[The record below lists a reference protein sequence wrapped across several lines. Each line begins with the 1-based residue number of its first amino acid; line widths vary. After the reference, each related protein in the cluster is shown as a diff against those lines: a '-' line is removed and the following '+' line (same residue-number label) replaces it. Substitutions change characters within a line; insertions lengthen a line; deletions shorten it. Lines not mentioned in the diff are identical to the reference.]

1 MWPHIAPATRP
12 LAQGFPR
19 AREERPRRLEA
30 EGTVTTLHSDR
41 HACTRV
47 TSRSG
52 EQLFAR
58 HQFGTVHMH
67 KLEVCTL
74 TLACIEAPYW
84 ALHPV
89 PCTTHHA
96 PCTRNRPYAG
106 PRDIR
111 G

>member
-1 MWPHIAPATRP
+1 
-12 LAQGFPR
+12 
-19 AREERPRRLEA
+19 
-30 EGTVTTLHSDR
+30 VTTLHSDR
-41 HACTRV
+41 DASMRV

-67 KLEVCTL
+67 KLEVCAL

-89 PCTTHHA
+89 PCTMHSRTLH
-96 PCTRNRPYAG
+96 PQLAG